1 MKRLHLLLV
10 FSLALSGNLVLA
22 QTESTLYFMNS
33 LPQVVDV
40 NPAIMP
46 RYRMSIGLPVLSS
59 IGQSYSNNGF
69 TYNDMVS
76 DVDGVR
82 QADLAK
88 WSQNL
93 PEKNYVLL
101 AAQTDLLRFGYRVS
115 PKVYLMT
122 HVSVKG
128 YNRTMLPKALA
139 TLFVDGTSQLV
150 GSYSETSPE
159 EEAMSYVEASI
170 GMAYAV
176 KPHFTIGGRIKYL
189 DGLHNVTTESSSLL
203 VEMDNN
209 YRIRATG
216 KADVRTSGIHELGT
230 NGYNMADNIGDY
242 MQNTGWAMDIGGTYK
257 FADKLTLGFS
267 VIDLGFINWKNDTHQ
282 YSLDPTRATYTF
294 SGFDMNQI
302 LNDNSSYLEAQR
314 DSVEA
319 RFTMDEAPRGEYKT
333 MLPTKMYL
341 SGNYEI
347 VKNFS
352 LGALFFTEQFK
363 GRSAAGF
370 TAAANKTFGKWLT
383 TSLTYTVSN
392 RSYNNIG
399 LGMSFNFAPVQIY
412 IVGDNLVRAPVSLIA
427 NQTLNAYLNSS
438 QVITL
443 RAGLNLVFG
452 WDKGLTKK
460 AEVKDKSHNPKENQ
474 SSSKVKNT
482 YGRTPAKPSKKK
494 KK

>member
-1 MKRLHLLLV
+1 MRRLQFLMV
-10 FSLALSGNLVLA
+10 FSFLFPGSLLHA

-46 RYRMSIGLPVLSS
+46 RYRMSIGLPVISS

-76 DVDGVR
+76 SIDGVK

-93 PEKNYVLL
+93 PEKNYVML

-122 HVSVKG
+122 NVSVKG

-150 GSYSETSPE
+150 GSSSETSPE
-159 EEAMSYVEASI
+159 EEAMSYLEASL

-176 KPHFTIGGRIKYL
+176 KPNFTIGGRIKYL
-189 DGLHNVTTESSSLL
+189 NGLNNVTTESSSLL
-203 VEMDNN
+203 IEVDNS

-216 KADVRTSGIHELGT
+216 KADVRTSGVYNLGRA
-230 NGYNMADNIGDY
+230 GYSMMDHIGDY
-242 MQNTGWAMDIGGTYK
+242 MQNTGFALDLGGTYK

-267 VIDLGFINWKNDTHQ
+267 LIDLGFINWKNDTHQ
-282 YSLDPTRATYTF
+282 YSLDPAKATYTF

-302 LNDNSSYLEAQR
+302 LNNNSGYLEAQR

-319 RFTMDEAPRGEYKT
+319 KFTMSEAPRGGYTT
-333 MLPTKMYL
+333 MLPAKMYL
-341 SGNYEI
+341 SANYEI

-352 LGALFFTEQFK
+352 LGALFFSEQFK

-392 RSYNNIG
+392 RSYNNVG
-399 LGMSFNFAPVQIY
+399 LGMSFNFAPVQLY

-438 QVITL
+438 QIITF

-452 WDKGLTKK
+452 WDKGLTKEI
-460 AEVKDKSHNPKENQ
+460 AIKDKSHNPKEKQ
-474 SSSKVKNT
+474 SNSKVKNT

-494 KK
+494 K

>member
-1 MKRLHLLLV
+1 MKRLRNLLV
-10 FSLALSGNLVLA
+10 CSFVLSANVLLA

-46 RYRMSIGLPVLSS
+46 RYRMSIGLPIVSS
-59 IGQSYSNNGF
+59 MGQTYSNNGF

-76 DVDGVR
+76 EVDGVK

-88 WSQNL
+88 WSESL
-93 PEKNYVLL
+93 PEKNYVAL

-122 HVSVKG
+122 NVSVKG

-159 EEAMSYVEASI
+159 EEAITYLEASL
-170 GMAYAV
+170 GMAYAI
-176 KPHFTIGGRIKYL
+176 KPDFTVGGRIKYL
-189 DGLHNVTTESSSLL
+189 NGLNNVTTESSSLL
-203 VEMDNN
+203 IEVDNN

-216 KADVRTSGIHELGT
+216 KADVRTSGIYNLGRE
-230 NGYNMADNIGDY
+230 GYNMLDHIGDY
-242 MQNTGWAMDIGGTYK
+242 MQNTGWALDLGGTYK

-267 VIDLGFINWKNDTHQ
+267 VIDLGFISWKNDTHQ
-282 YSLDPTRATYTF
+282 YSLDPSRATYTF
-294 SGFDMNQI
+294 SGFDMNQV
-302 LNDNSSYLEAQR
+302 LDDKSGYLAAQA
-314 DSVEA
+314 DSIQA
-319 RFTMDEAPRGEYKT
+319 KFTMDEAPRDGYTT

-352 LGALFFTEQFK
+352 LGALFFSEQFK

-412 IVGDNLVRAPVSLIA
+412 VVGDNLVRAPVSLIA

-438 QVITL
+438 QIITV
-443 RAGLNLVFG
+443 RAGINLVFG
-452 WDKGLTKK
+452 WDKGLTKEV
-460 AEVKDKSHNPKENQ
+460 AVKDKSHNPKEKQ
-474 SSSKVKNT
+474 SNSKVKNT
-482 YGRTPAKPSKKK
+482 FGRTPSKPSKKK
-494 KK
+494 K